1 MKVQYELKIDQE
13 HFEAVKDGRKKFE
26 IRKND
31 RDYHVG
37 DLLVLREYNPNCR
50 SYTDESIRV
59 EISYMTD
66 YAQKDGYVVL
76 GIEEIWEGEE
86 LTEIKKVVI
95 PHFVD
100 KWIKENPEAL
110 KHNGKFNWWHLSSIC
125 GGELGNLDVK
135 FGLWFNRSET
145 LEENR
150 KLFLRAMLD
159 GYEVEKLYN
168 VKIFDNGLETKYLK
182 RLTSGGIGI
191 AYMSYLGSGEND
203 ESCDFTEQEIK
214 SIDERYW
221 AFAVEVEG

>member
-1 MKVQYELKIDQE
+1 
-13 HFEAVKDGRKKFE
+13 
-26 IRKND
+26 
-31 RDYHVG
+31 
-37 DLLVLREYNPNCR
+37 
-50 SYTDESIRV
+50 
-59 EISYMTD
+59 MT
-66 YAQKDGYVVL
+66 
-76 GIEEIWEGEE
+76 EN
-86 LTEIKKVVI
+86 KKVVI
-95 PHFVD
+95 PKFVA
-100 KWIKENPEAL
+100 KWIEENPEAL